1 MAENSAEEI
10 SREKLERELKGI
22 EDSIESLEDRVSDL
36 EDKDM
41 MAELETLSMEEEVQ
55 EIEEILNHM
64 DKEALEK
71 RLNMVEQIKQEYQEG
86 RVHEKLEYLY
96 EQIKELR
103 KEKEGEEGKRIDSQK
118 VDRLESKFEELEKE
132 IENIKQKRDNI
143 DKAEGVEISSFVKSS
158 DRFEIEETS
167 EGNMVKLK

>member
-10 SREKLERELKGI
+10 SKEKLETELKGI
-22 EDSIESLEDRVSDL
+22 EDAIESLEDRVSDL

-103 KEKEGEEGKRIDSQK
+103 KEKEGEEGKGIDSQK